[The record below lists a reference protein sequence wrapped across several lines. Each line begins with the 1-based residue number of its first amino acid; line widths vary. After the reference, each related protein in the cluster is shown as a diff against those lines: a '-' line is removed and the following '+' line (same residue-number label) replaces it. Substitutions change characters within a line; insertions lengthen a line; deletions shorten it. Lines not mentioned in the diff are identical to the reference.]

1 MYGIILCEGET
12 DAILISY
19 YLHKTLTYSYVK
31 KSPANLPAL
40 TKISKSINWYRGD
53 HDNYIAICP
62 IGGAD
67 FMKAVKEVIR
77 YNKAADEDDVFQK
90 VVLVMDNDD
99 ESVCDSVKEIGK
111 ALFCKRELSAG
122 NWESFAYDNDF
133 AQHIGGEI
141 ACILQPNDEHGA
153 LETFV
158 LQALSQDDEEVEN
171 AVRQVKEFVGG
182 FQSKRYLRHRRDRVK
197 AHLSVSLAVM
207 CPSKT
212 FTTIDEF
219 LKGIEWNDYLLF
231 QKQFKLF
238 ENM

>member
-19 YLHKTLTYSYVK
+19 YLHKTLTYNFVK
-31 KSPANLPAL
+31 KSPANLPTL
-40 TKISKSINWYRGD
+40 TNISKTINWYRGA

-67 FMKAVKEVIR
+67 FMKAVQEVIR
-77 YNKAADEDDVFQK
+77 YNKAADENDVFQK
-90 VVLVMDNDD
+90 MVLVMDNDD
-99 ESVCDSVKEIGK
+99 ESVSASIKDLGT
-111 ALFCKRELSAG
+111 ALACKQELSAG
-122 NWESFAYDNDF
+122 RWESFVYDNDF
-133 AQHIGGEI
+133 GQHISGKI
-141 ACILQPNDEHGA
+141 ACILQPSEEHGS

-158 LQALSQDDEEVEN
+158 LQALSQDDEEMEN

-182 FQSKRYLRHRRDRVK
+182 FRSKRYLRHRRDRVK

-219 LKGIEWNDYLLF
+219 LKGIEWKDYQLF
-231 QKQFKLF
+231 QSQFKLF

>member
-19 YLHKTLTYSYVK
+19 YLHKTLTYSFVK
-31 KSPANLPAL
+31 KAPAKLPAL
-40 TKISKSINWYRGD
+40 TNISKSINWYKGA

-67 FMKAVKEVIR
+67 FMKAVQEVIR
-77 YNKAADEDDVFQK
+77 YNKAADENDVFQK
-90 VVLVMDNDD
+90 MVLVMDNDD
-99 ESVCDSVKEIGK
+99 ESVSASIKNLGT
-111 ALFCKRELSAG
+111 ALACKQELSAG
-122 NWESFAYDNDF
+122 NWESFAYDNAF
-133 AQHIGGEI
+133 GQHISGEI
-141 ACILQPNDEHGA
+141 ACILQPNEEHGA

-158 LQALSQDDEEVEN
+158 LQALSQDDEEMEN

-182 FQSKRYLRHRRDRVK
+182 FRSKRYLRHRRDRVK
-197 AHLSVSLAVM
+197 AHLSISLAVM

-219 LKGIEWNDYLLF
+219 LKGIEWKDYQLF
-231 QKQFKLF
+231 QAQFKLF

>member
-19 YLHKTLTYSYVK
+19 YLHNTLTYNHVK
-31 KSPANLPAL
+31 KFPARLPVL
-40 TKISKSINWYRGD
+40 TNISKSINWYRGD

-90 VVLVMDNDD
+90 LVLVMDNDD
-99 ESVCDSVKEIGK
+99 ESVSDSVREIGK
-111 ALFCKRELSAG
+111 ALFCKQELSAG
-122 NWESFAYDNDF
+122 IWASFAYDNDF

-158 LQALSQDDEEVEN
+158 LQALSHDDEEVGN

-219 LKGIEWNDYLLF
+219 LKGIEWKDYQLF
-231 QKQFKLF
+231 QEQFKLF

>member
-19 YLHKTLTYSYVK
+19 YLHKTLTYSFVK
-31 KSPANLPAL
+31 KAPAKLPAL
-40 TKISKSINWYRGD
+40 TNISKSINWYKGA

-90 VVLVMDNDD
+90 LVLVMDNDD

-111 ALFCKRELSAG
+111 TLFCKRELSAG

-133 AQHIGGEI
+133 AQHICGEI

-153 LETFV
+153 LEIFV

-219 LKGIEWNDYLLF
+219 LNGIEWNDYQLY

-238 ENM
+238 DNM